1 MLLLAL
7 GLPLALVLA
16 IQGMNQAAAAMAG
29 LPLAASLLFPAAAG
43 SVVHTGVERRLR
55 HLREESVVA
64 RHALR
69 RGPAWCHGIFWNLV
83 PLGLAVALALL
94 SDPNDFV
101 RAALFGLGYLLGTV
115 VAHAQALVSTRFR
128 QWLEGRGRNRTEC
141 SAQLSGATQA
151 KRVAQ
156 LLTSRIGL
164 AGGSL
169 RRNLLLL
176 AILGVVIGA
185 AYRVLGEQMSGPAPA
200 FLAAA
205 ATLLLLA
212 FLLRLHPPLLR
223 YLLYLGFKPETRPVL
238 IPVALAAALLSGL
251 LAVLAVGDPQGWA
264 LLGAAALVLLAFAVL
279 AALRALHFATRTRQA
294 AEFALQIDF
303 VAAFLIGMLAFPL
316 LLPAVAARLWLL
328 VPKARAMQHLLA

>member
-1 MLLLAL
+1 
-7 GLPLALVLA
+7 
-16 IQGMNQAAAAMAG
+16 
-29 LPLAASLLFPAAAG
+29 
-43 SVVHTGVERRLR
+43 
-55 HLREESVVA
+55 
-64 RHALR
+64 
-69 RGPAWCHGIFWNLV
+69 
-83 PLGLAVALALL
+83 
-94 SDPNDFV
+94 
-101 RAALFGLGYLLGTV
+101 
-115 VAHAQALVSTRFR
+115 
-128 QWLEGRGRNRTEC
+128 
-141 SAQLSGATQA
+141 
-151 KRVAQ
+151 VAQ

-328 VPKARAMQHLLA
+328 VRKARAMQHLLA